1 MLIPPFCGAKTPLTS
16 RKTTTIATSATTMT
30 AMIPVELLC
39 SNANTSSADFRAFVQ
54 AAYQA
59 TGRPKRPQ
67 RAVVWRS
74 L

>member
-1 MLIPPFCGAKTPLTS
+1 
-16 RKTTTIATSATTMT
+16 MT

-59 TGRPKRPQ
+59 TGRPKGPQ

>member
-1 MLIPPFCGAKTPLTS
+1 
-16 RKTTTIATSATTMT
+16 MT

-39 SNANTSSADFRAFVQ
+39 SNANTSSADFRVFVQ

-67 RAVVWRS
+67 RAVVCRS
-74 L
+74 LYRWILPVDVLGSSGMNSIQRGYL